1 MDIKVFQSID
11 PGDFSVT
18 PFVATKT
25 FSVTDQTYTTIG
37 AKMFRGEYE
46 QVRFQ
51 EQGFYLHNISA
62 SGYTQN
68 AIETSY
74 GLTSNG
80 QGTDVNYH
88 FIKNRFYGSQNPF
101 ESFGGN
107 NDDEDRFLGSRV
119 SLISIP
125 YNVVGEGFTP
135 GTITITDSSTGT
147 ERTLSD
153 DKKGNLIDNSVTNL
167 APSSSLV
174 THFNFNGEFID
185 GLNLS
190 LELKDT
196 NKKLEEYMESNDKKG
211 IVAKSGEDTD
221 LSLYNV
227 SYETGKWGLA
237 SKFSGSKSYGKIP
250 DSKYFD
256 FPKDYDFAIS
266 MWVKIPPSQS
276 YTTNTSNFI
285 VGKNGNGIATINEN
299 LGGENQQNQPGILSQ
314 SFATSSKFPFE
325 ITTFNQSSANK
336 GKINFS
342 RRGGMF
348 TPSTMTTQSFNDGQY
363 HHVVAQRNT
372 GSLEIYVDGV
382 LHASS
387 SDSTD
392 DNTRNE
398 SDLFIAS
405 RGSGGNVW
413 DDSFSG
419 SMDDIRLY
427 SSSLSYTNIQNLY
440 NNPSGTNRIGNV
452 FYKDGAIAVTNPSSS
467 YDKVFIATGSNG
479 WNLKFDNKVSFY
491 QYETTCTVREGQFM
505 VSNNP
510 SLKKENDINSE
521 YLKDFATGSSFEP
534 YITTIGLYN
543 DNYQLVAIGK
553 LAKPLPNNKDI
564 SYTFSV
570 RFDV

>member
-11 PGDFSVT
+11 PGDYKVT

-25 FSVTDQTYTTIG
+25 ISVTDSNYTNNGT
-37 AKMFRGEYE
+37 KMFRGVYK
-46 QVRFQ
+46 QSRFQ
-51 EQGFYLHNISA
+51 DQGFYLHNISSSA
-62 SGYTQN
+62 YSRDSL
-68 AIETSY
+68 ETNY

-80 QGTDVNYH
+80 DGVDVNYH
-88 FIKNRFYGSQNPF
+88 FIKQRFYASQNPY

-107 NDDEDRFLGSRV
+107 NDAEDRFLGSRV
-119 SLISIP
+119 NLISVP

-135 GTITITDSSTGT
+135 GTITITDNSTGT
-147 ERTLSD
+147 ERTLTD

-167 APSSSLV
+167 APSSSLI

-190 LELKDT
+190 LELQDT
-196 NKKLEEYMESNDKKG
+196 NKTLEIYKESNDVKG
-211 IVAKSGEDTD
+211 MVAKNGEDTD
-221 LSLYNV
+221 LKLYNIA
-227 SYETGKWGLA
+227 YETGKWGLA
-237 SKFSGSKSYGKIP
+237 AKFSGSKSYGQID

-256 FPKDYDFAIS
+256 FPRNYDFAIS
-266 MWVKIPPSQS
+266 MWINIPPSQS

-285 VGKNGNGIATINEN
+285 IGKNGNGIATINEN
-299 LGGENQQNQPGILSQ
+299 LGGENKENQPGILSQ

-325 ITTFNQSSANK
+325 ITTFNQTSANK
-336 GKINFS
+336 GKISFS

-348 TPSTMTTQSFNDGQY
+348 TPSTMTTQSFNDGEY
-363 HHVVAQRNT
+363 HHVVAQRNS

-392 DNTRNE
+392 ENTRNE

-419 SMDDIRLY
+419 SMDDVRIY
-427 SSSLSYTNIQNLY
+427 SSSLSYSNIQNLY
-440 NNPSGTNRIGNV
+440 DNPSGTNKIGNV
-452 FYKDGAIAVTNPSSS
+452 FYKDGSIAVTNPSSS

-479 WNLKFDNKVSFY
+479 WNIKFDNKVSFY
-491 QYETTCTVREGQFM
+491 QYEAVCNVKEGQFM
-505 VSNNP
+505 ISNNP
-510 SLKKENDINSE
+510 SLKKDDDINSE
-521 YLKDFATGSSFEP
+521 FFKDFATGSSFEP

-543 DNYQLVAIGK
+543 DDYQLVAIGK

-564 SYTFSV
+564 AYTFSV

>member
-299 LGGENQQNQPGILSQ
+299 LGGDNQQNQPGILSQ

>member
-11 PGDFSVT
+11 PGDFKVT

-25 FSVTDQTYTTIG
+25 ISITDQDYTNIG
-37 AKMFRGEYE
+37 SKLFRGEYQ

-68 AIETSY
+68 ALGTDY

-88 FIKNRFYGSQNPF
+88 FIKQRFYGSQNPY

-107 NDDEDRFLGSRV
+107 NDAEDRFLGSRV
-119 SLISIP
+119 NLVSVP

-135 GTITITDSSTGT
+135 GTITITDNSTGT

-167 APSSSLV
+167 APSSSLI

-190 LELKDT
+190 LELQDT
-196 NKKLEEYMESNDKKG
+196 NKTLEIYKESNDVKG
-211 IVAKSGEDTD
+211 MVAKNGEDTD
-221 LSLYNV
+221 LKLYNIA
-227 SYETGKWGLA
+227 YETGKWGLA
-237 SKFSGSKSYGKIP
+237 AKFSGSKSYGQID

-256 FPKDYDFAIS
+256 FPRNYDFAIS
-266 MWVKIPPSQS
+266 MWIKIPPSQS
-276 YTTNTSNFI
+276 YTTNSSNFI
-285 VGKNGNGIATINEN
+285 IGKNGNGIATINEN
-299 LGGENQQNQPGILSQ
+299 LGGENKENQPGILSQ

-325 ITTFNQSSANK
+325 ITTFNQTSDNK

-348 TPSTMTTQSFNDGQY
+348 TPSTMTTQSFNDGEY

-392 DNTRNE
+392 ENTRNE

-419 SMDDIRLY
+419 SMDDVRIY
-427 SSSLSYTNIQNLY
+427 SSSLSYSDIQNLY
-440 NNPSGTNRIGNV
+440 DNPSGTNKIGNV

-479 WNLKFDNKVSFY
+479 WNIKFDNKVSFY
-491 QYETTCTVREGQFM
+491 QYEAVCNVKEGQFM
-505 VSNNP
+505 ISNNP
-510 SLKKENDINSE
+510 SLKKDDDINSE
-521 YLKDFATGSSFEP
+521 FFKDFATGSSFEP

-543 DNYQLVAIGK
+543 DDYQLVAIGK

-564 SYTFSV
+564 AYTFSV
-570 RFDV
+570 RFGV

>member
-1 MDIKVFQSID
+1 
-11 PGDFSVT
+11 
-18 PFVATKT
+18 
-25 FSVTDQTYTTIG
+25 
-37 AKMFRGEYE
+37 
-46 QVRFQ
+46 
-51 EQGFYLHNISA
+51 
-62 SGYTQN
+62 
-68 AIETSY
+68 
-74 GLTSNG
+74 
-80 QGTDVNYH
+80 VN
-88 FIKNRFYGSQNPF
+88 
-101 ESFGGN
+101 
-107 NDDEDRFLGSRV
+107 
-119 SLISIP
+119 
-125 YNVVGEGFTP
+125 
-135 GTITITDSSTGT
+135 
-147 ERTLSD
+147 
-153 DKKGNLIDNSVTNL
+153 
-167 APSSSLV
+167 
-174 THFNFNGEFID
+174 
-185 GLNLS
+185 
-190 LELKDT
+190 
-196 NKKLEEYMESNDKKG
+196 
-211 IVAKSGEDTD
+211 AKSGEDTD

-543 DNYQLVAIGK
+543 DDYQLVAIGK

>member
-505 VSNNP
+505 ISNNP

>member
-119 SLISIP
+119 SLVSIP

-543 DNYQLVAIGK
+543 DDYQLVAIGK

>member
-452 FYKDGAIAVTNPSSS
+452 FYKDGSIAVTNPSSS

-505 VSNNP
+505 ISNNP

>member
-11 PGDFSVT
+11 PGDFKVT

-25 FSVTDQTYTTIG
+25 ISITDNDYTNNGT
-37 AKMFRGEYE
+37 KMFRGVYK
-46 QVRFQ
+46 QSRFQ
-51 EQGFYLHNISA
+51 EQGFYLHNISSSA
-62 SGYTQN
+62 YNRDSLGTD
-68 AIETSY
+68 Y

-80 QGTDVNYH
+80 DGVDVNYH
-88 FIKNRFYGSQNPF
+88 FFKNRFYGSQNPY

-107 NDDEDRFLGSRV
+107 NDGEDRFLGSRIN
-119 SLISIP
+119 LISVP
-125 YNVVGEGFTP
+125 YDVVGEGFTP
-135 GTITITDSSTGT
+135 GTIIVTDSSTGT
-147 ERTLSD
+147 ERTFVD

-185 GLNLS
+185 GMNLS
-190 LELKDT
+190 LELQDT
-196 NKKLEEYMESNDKKG
+196 NKKLELYKESNDVKG
-211 IVAKSGEDTD
+211 MVAKSGEDTD
-221 LSLYNV
+221 LNLYNI

-237 SKFSGSKSYGKIP
+237 AKFSGSKSYGQID

-256 FPKDYDFAIS
+256 FPRDYDFAIS
-266 MWVKIPPSQS
+266 MWIKIPPSQS
-276 YTTNTSNFI
+276 VVTNTSNFI
-285 VGKNGNGIATINEN
+285 IGKNGNGIATINEN
-299 LGGENQQNQPGILSQ
+299 LGGENLQNQPGILSQ
-314 SFATSSKFPFE
+314 SFTTSSKFPFE
-325 ITTFNQSSANK
+325 ITTFNQTSANK

-348 TPSTMTTQSFNDGQY
+348 TPNTMTTQSFNDGEY
-363 HHVVAQRNT
+363 HHIVAQRNT

-382 LHASS
+382 MHASS

-405 RGSGGNVW
+405 RGVGGNHW

-419 SMDDIRLY
+419 SMDDVRIY
-427 SSSLSYTNIQNLY
+427 SSSLSYNNIQNLY
-440 NNPSGTNRIGNV
+440 HNASGTNKIGNV

-479 WNLKFDNKVSFY
+479 WNVKFDNKVSFY
-491 QYETTCTVREGQFM
+491 QYETICTAREGQFM

-510 SLKKENDINSE
+510 SLKKDNDINSE
-521 YLKDFATGSSFEP
+521 FLKDFATGSSFEP

-543 DNYQLVAIGK
+543 DDYQLVAIGK

>member
-11 PGDFSVT
+11 PGDFKVT

-25 FSVTDQTYTTIG
+25 ISITDQDYTNIG
-37 AKMFRGEYE
+37 SKLFRGEYQ

-68 AIETSY
+68 ALGTDY

-88 FIKNRFYGSQNPF
+88 FIKQRFYGSQNPY

-107 NDDEDRFLGSRV
+107 NDAEDRFLGSRV
-119 SLISIP
+119 NLVSVP

-135 GTITITDSSTGT
+135 GTITITDNSTGT

-167 APSSSLV
+167 APSSSLI

-190 LELKDT
+190 LELQDT
-196 NKKLEEYMESNDKKG
+196 NKTLEIYKESNDVKG
-211 IVAKSGEDTD
+211 MVAKNGEDTD
-221 LSLYNV
+221 LKLYNIA
-227 SYETGKWGLA
+227 YETGKWGLA
-237 SKFSGSKSYGKIP
+237 AKFSGSKSYGQID

-256 FPKDYDFAIS
+256 FPRNYDFAIS
-266 MWVKIPPSQS
+266 MWIKIPPSQS
-276 YTTNTSNFI
+276 YTTNSSNFI
-285 VGKNGNGIATINEN
+285 IGKNGNGIATINEN
-299 LGGENQQNQPGILSQ
+299 LGGENKENQPGILSQ

-325 ITTFNQSSANK
+325 ITTFNQTSDNK

-348 TPSTMTTQSFNDGQY
+348 TPSTMTTQSFNDGEY

-392 DNTRNE
+392 ENTRNE

-419 SMDDIRLY
+419 SMDDVRIY
-427 SSSLSYTNIQNLY
+427 SSSLSYSDIQNLY
-440 NNPSGTNRIGNV
+440 DNPSGTNKIGNV

-479 WNLKFDNKVSFY
+479 WNIKFDNKVSFY
-491 QYETTCTVREGQFM
+491 QYEAVCNVKEGQFM
-505 VSNNP
+505 ISNNP
-510 SLKKENDINSE
+510 SLKKDDDINSE
-521 YLKDFATGSSFEP
+521 FFKDFATGSSFEP

-543 DNYQLVAIGK
+543 DDYQLVAIGK

-564 SYTFSV
+564 AYTFSV

>member
-11 PGDFSVT
+11 PGDFKVT

-25 FSVTDQTYTTIG
+25 ISITDQDYTNIG
-37 AKMFRGEYE
+37 SKLFRGEYQ

-68 AIETSY
+68 ALGTDY

-88 FIKNRFYGSQNPF
+88 FIKQRFYGSQNPY

-107 NDDEDRFLGSRV
+107 NDAEDRFLGSRV
-119 SLISIP
+119 NLVSVP
-125 YNVVGEGFTP
+125 YNVVGEGFIP
-135 GTITITDSSTGT
+135 GTITITDNSTGT

-167 APSSSLV
+167 APSSSLI

-190 LELKDT
+190 LELQDT
-196 NKKLEEYMESNDKKG
+196 NKTLEIYKESNDVKG
-211 IVAKSGEDTD
+211 MVAKNGEDTD
-221 LSLYNV
+221 LKLYNIA
-227 SYETGKWGLA
+227 YETGKWGLA
-237 SKFSGSKSYGKIP
+237 AKFSGSKSYGQID

-256 FPKDYDFAIS
+256 FPRNYDFAIS
-266 MWVKIPPSQS
+266 MWIKIPPSQS
-276 YTTNTSNFI
+276 YTTNSSNFI
-285 VGKNGNGIATINEN
+285 IGKNGNGIATINEN
-299 LGGENQQNQPGILSQ
+299 LGGENKENQPGILSQ

-325 ITTFNQSSANK
+325 ITTFNQTSDNK

-348 TPSTMTTQSFNDGQY
+348 TPSTMTTQSFNDGEY

-392 DNTRNE
+392 ENTRNE

-419 SMDDIRLY
+419 SMDDVRIY
-427 SSSLSYTNIQNLY
+427 SSSLSYSDIQNLY
-440 NNPSGTNRIGNV
+440 DNPSGTNKIGNV

-479 WNLKFDNKVSFY
+479 WNIKFDNKVSFY
-491 QYETTCTVREGQFM
+491 QYEAVCNVKEGQFM
-505 VSNNP
+505 ISNNP
-510 SLKKENDINSE
+510 SLKKDDDINSE
-521 YLKDFATGSSFEP
+521 FFKDFATGSSFEP

-543 DNYQLVAIGK
+543 DDYQLVAIGK

-564 SYTFSV
+564 AYTFSV

>member
-11 PGDFSVT
+11 PGDFKVT

-25 FSVTDQTYTTIG
+25 ISITDQDYTNIG
-37 AKMFRGEYE
+37 SKLFRGEYQ

-68 AIETSY
+68 ALGTDY

-88 FIKNRFYGSQNPF
+88 FIKQRFYGSQNPY

-107 NDDEDRFLGSRV
+107 NDAEDRFLGSRV
-119 SLISIP
+119 NLVSVP

-135 GTITITDSSTGT
+135 GTITITDNSTGT

-167 APSSSLV
+167 APSSSLI

-190 LELKDT
+190 LELQDT
-196 NKKLEEYMESNDKKG
+196 SKTLEIYKESNDVKG
-211 IVAKSGEDTD
+211 MVAKNGEDTD
-221 LSLYNV
+221 LKLYNIA
-227 SYETGKWGLA
+227 YETGKWGLA
-237 SKFSGSKSYGKIP
+237 AKFSGSKSYGQID

-256 FPKDYDFAIS
+256 FPRNYDFAIS
-266 MWVKIPPSQS
+266 MWIKIPPSQS
-276 YTTNTSNFI
+276 YTTNSSNFI
-285 VGKNGNGIATINEN
+285 IGKNGNGIATINEN
-299 LGGENQQNQPGILSQ
+299 LGGENKENQPGILSQ

-325 ITTFNQSSANK
+325 ITTFNQTSDNK

-348 TPSTMTTQSFNDGQY
+348 TPSTMTTQSFNDGEY

-392 DNTRNE
+392 ENTRNE

-419 SMDDIRLY
+419 SMDDVRIY
-427 SSSLSYTNIQNLY
+427 SSSLSYSDIQNLY
-440 NNPSGTNRIGNV
+440 DNPSGTNKIGNV

-479 WNLKFDNKVSFY
+479 WNIKFDNKVSFY
-491 QYETTCTVREGQFM
+491 QYEAVCNVKEGQFM
-505 VSNNP
+505 ISNNP
-510 SLKKENDINSE
+510 SLKKDDDINSE
-521 YLKDFATGSSFEP
+521 FFKDFATGSSFGP

-543 DNYQLVAIGK
+543 DDYQLVAIGK

-564 SYTFSV
+564 AYTFSV

>member
-1 MDIKVFQSID
+1 MDIKVSQSID
-11 PGDFSVT
+11 PGDFKVT

-25 FSVTDQTYTTIG
+25 ISITDQDYTNIG
-37 AKMFRGEYE
+37 SKLFRGEYQ

-68 AIETSY
+68 ALGTDY

-88 FIKNRFYGSQNPF
+88 FIKQRFYGSQNPY

-107 NDDEDRFLGSRV
+107 NDAEDRFLGSRV
-119 SLISIP
+119 NLVSVP

-135 GTITITDSSTGT
+135 GTITITDNSTGT

-167 APSSSLV
+167 APSSSLI

-190 LELKDT
+190 LELQDT
-196 NKKLEEYMESNDKKG
+196 NKTLEIYKESNDVKG
-211 IVAKSGEDTD
+211 MVAKNGEDTD
-221 LSLYNV
+221 LKLYNIA
-227 SYETGKWGLA
+227 YETGKWGLA
-237 SKFSGSKSYGKIP
+237 AKFSGSKSYGQID

-256 FPKDYDFAIS
+256 FPRNYDFAIS
-266 MWVKIPPSQS
+266 MWIKIPPSQS
-276 YTTNTSNFI
+276 YTTNSSNFI
-285 VGKNGNGIATINEN
+285 IGKNGNGIATINEN
-299 LGGENQQNQPGILSQ
+299 LGGENKENQPGILSQ

-325 ITTFNQSSANK
+325 ITTFNQTSDNK

-348 TPSTMTTQSFNDGQY
+348 TPSTMTTQSFNDGEY

-392 DNTRNE
+392 ENTRNE

-419 SMDDIRLY
+419 SMDDVRIY
-427 SSSLSYTNIQNLY
+427 SSSLSYSDIQNLY
-440 NNPSGTNRIGNV
+440 DNPSGTNKIGNV

-479 WNLKFDNKVSFY
+479 WNIKFDNKVSFY
-491 QYETTCTVREGQFM
+491 QYEAVCNVKEGQFM
-505 VSNNP
+505 ISNNP
-510 SLKKENDINSE
+510 SLKKDDDINSE
-521 YLKDFATGSSFEP
+521 FFKDFATGSSFEP

-543 DNYQLVAIGK
+543 DDYQLVAIGK

-564 SYTFSV
+564 AYTFSV

>member
-1 MDIKVFQSID
+1 M
-11 PGDFSVT
+11 
-18 PFVATKT
+18 
-25 FSVTDQTYTTIG
+25 
-37 AKMFRGEYE
+37 
-46 QVRFQ
+46 
-51 EQGFYLHNISA
+51 
-62 SGYTQN
+62 
-68 AIETSY
+68 
-74 GLTSNG
+74 
-80 QGTDVNYH
+80 
-88 FIKNRFYGSQNPF
+88 
-101 ESFGGN
+101 
-107 NDDEDRFLGSRV
+107 
-119 SLISIP
+119 
-125 YNVVGEGFTP
+125 
-135 GTITITDSSTGT
+135 
-147 ERTLSD
+147 
-153 DKKGNLIDNSVTNL
+153 IDNSVTNL
-167 APSSSLV
+167 APESSLV

-185 GLNLS
+185 GMNLS
-190 LELKDT
+190 LELQDT
-196 NKKLEEYMESNDKKG
+196 NKTLGEYFESNDKKG
-211 IVAKSGEDTD
+211 MTAKNGEDTD
-221 LSLYNV
+221 LKLYNI

-237 SKFSGSKSYGKIP
+237 AKFSGSKCYGKVD

-256 FPKDYDFAIS
+256 FPRDYDFAIS

-276 YTTNTSNFI
+276 YTTNSSNFI

-299 LGGENQQNQPGILSQ
+299 IGGENQQNQPGIISE
-314 SFATSSKFPFE
+314 SFTTSSKFPFE
-325 ITTFNQSSANK
+325 LTTFNQTSDNK

-342 RRGGMF
+342 RRGGMY

-382 LHASS
+382 MHASS

-405 RGSGGNVW
+405 RGGGGNVW

-440 NNPSGTNRIGNV
+440 NNPSGTN
-452 FYKDGAIAVTNPSSS
+452 
-467 YDKVFIATGSNG
+467 G

-505 VSNNP
+505 ISNNP

-521 YLKDFATGSSFEP
+521 FLKDFATGSNFEP

-543 DNYQLVAIGK
+543 DDYQLVAIGK

>member
-11 PGDFSVT
+11 PGDYKVT

-25 FSVTDQTYTTIG
+25 ISVTDTNYTNNGT
-37 AKMFRGEYE
+37 KMFRGVYK
-46 QVRFQ
+46 QSRFQ
-51 EQGFYLHNISA
+51 DQGFYLHNISSSA
-62 SGYTQN
+62 YSRDSLGTD
-68 AIETSY
+68 Y

-80 QGTDVNYH
+80 DGVDVNYH
-88 FIKNRFYGSQNPF
+88 FIKQRFYASQNPY

-107 NDDEDRFLGSRV
+107 NDAEDRFLGSRV
-119 SLISIP
+119 NLVSVP
-125 YNVVGEGFTP
+125 YDVVGEGFTP
-135 GTITITDSSTGT
+135 GTVTVTDSSTGT
-147 ERTLSD
+147 ERTLVD

-167 APSSSLV
+167 APSSSLI

-185 GLNLS
+185 GMNLA
-190 LELKDT
+190 LENQDVDITLG
-196 NKKLEEYMESNDKKG
+196 EYLESNDKKG
-211 IVAKSGEDTD
+211 KVAKNGKDTD
-221 LSLYNV
+221 LKLYNIK
-227 SYETGKWGLA
+227 YETGKWGLG
-237 SKFSGSKSYGKIP
+237 SIFSGSKSYGQVD

-256 FPKDYDFAIS
+256 FPRDYDFAIA
-266 MWVKIPPSQS
+266 MWVKIPLSQS
-276 YTTNTSNFI
+276 YTTNSSNFI

-325 ITTFNQSSANK
+325 ITTFNQTSANV

-348 TPSTMTTQSFNDGQY
+348 TPSTMTTQSFNDGEY
-363 HHVVAQRNT
+363 HHIVAQRNT

-419 SMDDIRLY
+419 SMDDVRIY
-427 SSSLSYTNIQNLY
+427 SSSLSYSNIQNLY
-440 NNPSGTNRIGNV
+440 QNPSGTNKVGNV
-452 FYKDGAIAVTNPSSS
+452 FYKDGAIAVTKPSSS
-467 YDKVFIATGSNG
+467 YDKVFVATGSNG
-479 WNLKFDNKVSFY
+479 WNLQFDNKVTFY
-491 QYETTCTVREGQFM
+491 QHETICNVREGQFM
-505 VSNNP
+505 ISNNP
-510 SLKKENDINSE
+510 SLKKDNDINSE
-521 YLKDFATGSSFEP
+521 FLKDFATGSSFEP
-534 YITTIGLYN
+534 YITQIGLYN
-543 DNYQLVAIGK
+543 DNYQLVAVGK

-564 SYTFSV
+564 AYTFSI

>member
-11 PGDFSVT
+11 PGDFKVT

-25 FSVTDQTYTTIG
+25 ISITDQDYTNIG
-37 AKMFRGEYE
+37 SKLFRGEYQ

-68 AIETSY
+68 ALGTDY

-88 FIKNRFYGSQNPF
+88 FIKQRFYGSQNPY

-107 NDDEDRFLGSRV
+107 NDAEDRFLGSRV
-119 SLISIP
+119 NLVSVP

-135 GTITITDSSTGT
+135 GTITITDNSTGT

-167 APSSSLV
+167 APSSSLI

-190 LELKDT
+190 LELQDT
-196 NKKLEEYMESNDKKG
+196 NKTLEIYKESNDVKG
-211 IVAKSGEDTD
+211 VVAKNGEDTD
-221 LSLYNV
+221 LKLYNIA
-227 SYETGKWGLA
+227 YETGKWGLA
-237 SKFSGSKSYGKIP
+237 AKFSGSKSYGQID

-256 FPKDYDFAIS
+256 FPRNYDFAIS
-266 MWVKIPPSQS
+266 MWIKIPPSQS
-276 YTTNTSNFI
+276 YTTNSSNFI
-285 VGKNGNGIATINEN
+285 IGKNGNGIATINEN
-299 LGGENQQNQPGILSQ
+299 LGGENKENQPGILSQ

-325 ITTFNQSSANK
+325 ITTFNQTSDNK

-348 TPSTMTTQSFNDGQY
+348 TPSTMTTQSFNDGEY

-392 DNTRNE
+392 ENTRNE

-419 SMDDIRLY
+419 SMDDVRIY
-427 SSSLSYTNIQNLY
+427 SSSLSYSDIQNLY
-440 NNPSGTNRIGNV
+440 DNPSGTNKIGNV

-479 WNLKFDNKVSFY
+479 WNIKFDNKVSFY
-491 QYETTCTVREGQFM
+491 QYEAVCNVKEGQFM
-505 VSNNP
+505 ISNNP
-510 SLKKENDINSE
+510 SLKKDDDINSE
-521 YLKDFATGSSFEP
+521 FFKDFATGSSFEP

-543 DNYQLVAIGK
+543 DDYQLVAIGK

-564 SYTFSV
+564 AYTFSV